1 MSINRFWGSL
11 TKDMGIDLGTAN
23 TEVYVKGHGIVLQE
37 PSVVAQDVRL
47 GEIIAVGHD
56 AKKMVGRTPE
66 NIRAVRP
73 LKDGA
78 IADFDT
84 TQAMLKYFMTK
95 AAAKSRT
102 RHGTVVL
109 GVPFGITGVE
119 ERAVRDAAL
128 QAGAREV
135 LILDEP
141 MAAAIGAG
149 LPIHEPAGNMVVDV
163 GGGTCE
169 VAMIALDG
177 IVTAQSIRIAG
188 DEMDEAIV
196 QHIKRTYNLMIGE
209 RTAENIKMTVGSGYP
224 PDQEETIAVRGRDL
238 VTGLPKTLTMTASEV
253 HHALSQTVNTIVDT
267 IRTTLEQCPPELAID
282 VLDRGMVLTGGGS
295 LLRNFRR
302 VVSSEMGLPVHQAE
316 EPLLTVVKGSAR
328 VLEDPHYL
336 QALRRRNR
344 H

>member
-1 MSINRFWGSL
+1 
-11 TKDMGIDLGTAN
+11 
-23 TEVYVKGHGIVLQE
+23 
-37 PSVVAQDVRL
+37 
-47 GEIIAVGHD
+47 
-56 AKKMVGRTPE
+56 
-66 NIRAVRP
+66 
-73 LKDGA
+73 
-78 IADFDT
+78 
-84 TQAMLKYFMTK
+84 
-95 AAAKSRT
+95 
-102 RHGTVVL
+102 
-109 GVPFGITGVE
+109 
-119 ERAVRDAAL
+119 
-128 QAGAREV
+128 
-135 LILDEP
+135 

-177 IVTAQSIRIAG
+177 IVTARSIRVAG

-267 IRTTLEQCPPELAID
+267 IRSTLEQCPPELAID

-302 VVSSEMGLPVHQAE
+302 VVSSERGLPVHQAE